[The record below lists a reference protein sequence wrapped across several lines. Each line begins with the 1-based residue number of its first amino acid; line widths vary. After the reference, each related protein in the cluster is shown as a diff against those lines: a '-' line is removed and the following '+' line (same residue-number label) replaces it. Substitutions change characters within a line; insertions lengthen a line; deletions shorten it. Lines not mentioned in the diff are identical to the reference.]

1 MAWDLQEK
9 GGALA
14 KVIAKAIHRIR
25 DIYSIHVFSRQHSG
39 KHDNSYVKVY
49 HKQTNVGKYLI
60 SENKWDGNVTI
71 SASIK
76 AEIEEWIKNNL
87 AYVKESIKEMG

>member
-1 MAWDLQEK
+1 MAK
-9 GGALA
+9 I
-14 KVIAKAIHRIR
+14 IAKAIHRIR

-39 KHDNSYVKVY
+39 KHDNNYVKVY

-60 SENKWDGNVTI
+60 SEDTWDGKVTI
-71 SASIK
+71 AASIK
-76 AEIEEWIKNNL
+76 AEIEESIKDNL